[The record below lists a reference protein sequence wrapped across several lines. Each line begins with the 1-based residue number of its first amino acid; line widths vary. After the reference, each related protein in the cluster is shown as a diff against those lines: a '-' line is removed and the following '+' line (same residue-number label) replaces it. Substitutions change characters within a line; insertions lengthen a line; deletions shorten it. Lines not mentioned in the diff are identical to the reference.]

1 MTFDSLINENEYFPS
16 FYLDDILPKEL
27 ASGPLKEWAA
37 LERQGATTPRQ
48 ALRDLTRPY
57 MDVRAVLGPEAD
69 KYNRLPYA
77 PDMAAQLAATEVL
90 RAVGP
95 DADPPAFQPAVPA
108 TDDPDDPYVPDV
120 EDEWRAAL
128 DGWHRRLLSA
138 LGFAP
143 SPGHFTV
150 RTPTGPVAAPVAH
163 HEPGIVVLTGGFAED
178 LDATR
183 GDGTANLLPVPVRV
197 SASKTLTTVRELASW
212 LLNAENAPRYALLLF
227 GGVVVLAD
235 RHAFSRGR
243 YLAVRL
249 DTALPRKAAKGARAN
264 EIDLIAAVFA
274 ADSLRPG
281 EGGADDGIARLIA
294 ASRDHSVGVTAE
306 LRVGLQKSVQLIANE
321 VLERARNEHGV
332 HPEDLPEW
340 LPDELREPGDLPRLL
355 TEESLR
361 YLYRILF
368 LLYAEARPELNI
380 LPVKSEAYATGY
392 SVARL
397 RELAVP
403 DKLGSASRRGH
414 HFHESL
420 ALLFDRVYHGHPLA
434 GTVTDR
440 ASASVLAEEAPA
452 LADDDGHDDVRVEA
466 LRSRLF
472 DPASIRL
479 VGRRVPYPD
488 RVRPDGSPAP
498 ATPLDLRLRNEV
510 LHQVLR
516 HLTLVEG
523 KGSKGRGGFIS
534 YANLSIDQLGA
545 VYEGLMA
552 YSGLVATEPLY
563 EVAKGGDPEGGSWLI
578 NQAQVRSGLYPD
590 TPGDSVFVK
599 ADGINPETGVPDS
612 VVHPVGS
619 YVYRLAGRERQTSAS
634 YYTPK
639 SLTEATVEQTLR
651 FRLDDKGR
659 VDPREPEKSRVTAAE
674 VLRWRVCEPALGSGA
689 FLNEAV
695 NQLAE
700 LYLRLAQHERGEQ
713 IDAEEYP
720 RELQKAKAYI
730 ALHNAYG
737 VDLNRTAVELA
748 EISLWLNTMYPGMR
762 APWYGL
768 HLHRGN
774 SLVGASRKVYPG
786 KGLSEGG
793 WLKAGDQQQPRVL
806 PFPQKLPGRSV
817 HQFLLP
823 ALGWGSVAES
833 VSVRKPKKNAA
844 DQTPVSVVAGAVAQ
858 WLEPERI
865 EALKRWRSRIRRAP
879 EGSKTSK
886 RAGAG
891 ASTSAAAQVVR
902 ATPQERVAKSEA
914 RSGQEALDLGLEIWE
929 QAGLDF
935 GDSGEPESS
944 GGAEGSGGS
953 GARAVPAASVPSARA
968 ARAARAQVTART
980 ATAGGEDGERPGGRS
995 QTSRLMAL
1003 AERVEYLWGL
1013 VRLRLEL
1020 SEREISRRVPV
1031 WGADAPSGETG
1042 ARPVMDRAAVVAAL
1056 HAPGSP
1062 YWRLRQL
1069 MDAWCALWFWP
1080 LEQVALLDGTAA
1092 DYFRDGRDLK
1102 KAPRGGGDR
1111 RVALRSLDDWIEFA
1125 EALVGR
1131 VDADSEAEAK
1141 AKGATSL
1148 FEMPKVTGLRDLDTF
1163 EQELD
1168 GRMTRLSAWV
1178 SFLDLG
1184 DLFPWHG
1191 TAVQIARVRG
1201 FFHWEL
1207 DFAHVFAEG
1216 GFDVMVGNPP
1226 WVKQEW
1232 KESEVLAEFEPW
1244 FELAE
1249 KPGNEA
1255 WAERKSAV
1263 LERGD
1268 ARAAFLGE
1276 LAGAA
1281 GLSGFLASA
1290 DTHPELVGTQPD
1302 LYRAFMLLS
1311 WRATGGRGVA
1321 GLIHPATHFTGAKE
1335 GALRR
1340 AAYRHLRMHA
1350 DFVNA
1355 KLLFSPPVSDTT
1367 HFSVNVY
1374 GAEKDI
1380 RFQHLSWLFHPLVL
1394 TESIRHDGSGEAP
1407 GIKHQGT
1414 WDMRPHLKRIVTVNT
1429 ATLTDW
1435 QKLTGDKDG
1444 PAEEAKLLFPVTV
1457 SEESAISALA
1467 RWPHRLGALGPRI
1480 SRGFD
1485 EKNDRTAGYFTWDSG
1500 PAENWEDVILQ
1511 GPFFGIATPFAKRPV
1526 EGARTSLQMEP
1537 WDVAG
1542 LAEDAVPR
1550 TNYRR
1555 ATPRARFLKA
1565 QDRWVDH
1572 ERLAQLLATP
1582 AAVDAAATEVLAG
1595 RPDLAEDEAACAQA
1609 VRSLLES
1616 VAERPYSEFY
1626 RVAWRR
1632 QIPSNTERSL
1642 FASLIPSGPVHVDLA
1657 NSASL
1662 HDDFK
1667 TVLLSG
1673 FLASLPLDYYL
1684 RATGRN
1690 DLRIGEAKT
1699 LPAPTLGH
1707 PLTNALL
1714 LRTLRLNA
1722 LTSAYAR
1729 LWSKLYEASW
1739 ANDDWA
1745 AKDEWPSDRP
1755 GLSVAVG
1762 PDWTRDTPLR
1772 SEFDRRAALVEID
1785 ALVAVWLG
1793 ISAEELVAMYRARF
1807 PVLQQYE
1814 ENMWFDATGRK
1825 IAKAHQQH
1833 GYGQPKDAWK
1843 QLSSHEDF
1851 PFEGK
1856 VPEGYE
1862 GPLYPANRVEEMQ
1875 AAHAEFTRRMR
1886 AAGWEPGDTEPPGG
1900 SGE

>member
-77 PDMAAQLAATEVL
+77 PDMAAQLAATVVL

-95 DADPPAFQPAVPA
+95 DADPPAFQPAEPV
-108 TDDPDDPYVPDV
+108 TDDPDEPYVPDV
-120 EDEWRAAL
+120 EDEWREAL

-183 GDGTANLLPVPVRV
+183 GDGTANLLPVPVRL

-212 LLNAENAPRYALLLF
+212 LLSAKNAPRYALLLF
-227 GGVVVLAD
+227 GGVMILAD
-235 RHAFSRGR
+235 RHSFSQGR

-281 EGGADDGIARLIA
+281 EGGADDGIARLVA

-321 VLERARNEHGV
+321 VLERARTEHGV

-380 LPVKSEAYATGY
+380 LPVKSEAYTTGY

-472 DPASIRL
+472 DPESIRL

-498 ATPLDLRLRNEV
+498 VKPLDLRLRNEV

-599 ADGINPETGVPDS
+599 AEGINPETGVPDS

-659 VDPREPEKSRVTAAE
+659 IDPREPEKSRVTAAE

-700 LYLRLAQHERGEQ
+700 LYLRLAQHEQGDQ
-713 IDAEEYP
+713 IDPEEYP
-720 RELQKAKAYI
+720 RELQKVKAYI

-793 WLKAGDQQQPRVL
+793 WLKAGDQQKPRAL
-806 PFPQKLPGRSV
+806 PFAQKLPGRSV

-833 VSVRKPKKNAA
+833 VSVRKPKKHAA

-879 EGSKTSK
+879 EGSKPSK
-886 RAGAG
+886 RAGSGSG

-902 ATPQERVAKSEA
+902 ATPQERAAKSEA
-914 RSGQEALDLGLEIWE
+914 RSGQGAFELGLEIWE

-935 GDSGEPESS
+935 GGSGEPESS

-953 GARAVPAASVPSARA
+953 GARAVPAASAPSARA
-968 ARAARAQVTART
+968 ARAQVSART
-980 ATAGGEDGERPGGRS
+980 ATAGDEDDERPGGRS
-995 QTSRLMAL
+995 QTGRLMAL

-1020 SEREISRRVPV
+1020 SEREISRQVPV
-1031 WGADAPSGETG
+1031 WGADAPSGGTG
-1042 ARPVMDRAAVVAAL
+1042 RPVMDRAAVVAAL

-1080 LEQVALLDGTAA
+1080 LEQVALLDGTAP

-1131 VDADSEAEAK
+1131 VDADSEAEAE
-1141 AKGATSL
+1141 AKGTTSL

-1191 TAVQIARVRG
+1191 TAVQIARDRG

-1281 GLSGFLASA
+1281 GTTEFLASP
-1290 DTHPELVGTQPD
+1290 DTCPELVGTQPD
-1302 LYRAFMLLS
+1302 VYRGFMLLS
-1311 WRATGGRGVA
+1311 WRATGERGAV
-1321 GLIHPATHFTGAKE
+1321 GLIHPSTHLTGAKE
-1335 GALRR
+1335 GPLRR
-1340 AAYRHLRMHA
+1340 AAYQHLRLHA
-1350 DFVNA
+1350 DFVNELYLFA
-1355 KLLFSPPVSDTT
+1355 KPVDHST

-1374 GAEKDI
+1374 GRKRAVG
-1380 RFQHLSWLFHPLVL
+1380 FQHLSWLVHPSVL
-1394 TESIRHDGSGEAP
+1394 SESLRHDGEGDTP
-1407 GIKHQGT
+1407 GIKHEST
-1414 WDMRPHLKRIVTVNT
+1414 WDTRPHLKRVVTVNE

-1435 QKLTGDKDG
+1435 QKLTGDKEG

-1467 RWPHRLGALGPRI
+1467 RWPHRLGALRPRI
-1480 SRGFD
+1480 SPGFH

-1500 PAENWEDVILQ
+1500 PAEAWEDVIFQ

-1526 EGARTSLQMEP
+1526 DGARTSLQMEP
-1537 WDVAG
+1537 WDGAG

-1555 ATPRARFLKA
+1555 ATSKSRFVKA

-1572 ERLAQLLATP
+1572 ERLAQLRSSRTAVSAAEADLLIKQP
-1582 AAVDAAATEVLAG
+1582 ALAG
-1595 RPDLAEDEAACAQA
+1595 DPTAHRQA
-1609 VRSLLES
+1609 VQDLLAS
-1616 VAERPYSEFY
+1616 AAERPSSEFF
-1626 RVAWRR
+1626 RMAWRR
-1632 QIPSNTERSL
+1632 QQRPKNERSV
-1642 FASLIPSGPVHVDLA
+1642 FASLVPPGPTHVH
-1657 NSASL
+1657 
-1662 HDDFK
+1662 
-1667 TVLLSG
+1667 TVYSWAGKSPLETVMNAG
-1673 FLASLPLDYYL
+1673 FWAALPLDYFI
-1684 RATGRN
+1684 RVSGRS
-1690 DLRIGEAKT
+1690 DIQKAEAQAM
-1699 LPAPTLGH
+1699 PAPTSHH
-1707 PLTNALL
+1707 PLQDALV
-1714 LRTLRLNA
+1714 LRALRLNCQTA
-1722 LTSAYAR
+1722 AYSPLWNGLYSAAW
-1729 LWSKLYEASW
+1729 LL
-1739 ANDDWA
+1739 
-1745 AKDEWPSDRP
+1745 DEWAIFSGGETACAPLAAGISPTWD
-1755 GLSVAVG
+1755 AN
-1762 PDWTRDTPLR
+1762 TPLR
-1772 SEFDRRAALVEID
+1772 TELERRAALVEMD

-1793 ISAEELVAMYRARF
+1793 VSAGELAAIYRARF

-1814 ENMWFDATGRK
+1814 ENMWFDGSGRR
-1825 IAKAHQQH
+1825 IAEAHQQH

-1843 QLSSHEDF
+1843 QLTSHEDF
-1851 PFEGK
+1851 PLKGN

-1862 GPLYPANRVEEMQ
+1862 GPLYRANRVEEMR
-1875 AAHAEFTRRMR
+1875 AAHKEFERRMR
-1886 AAGWEPGDTEPPGG
+1886 AAGWEPGDTEPPG
-1900 SGE
+1900 EK

>member
-1 MTFDSLINENEYFPS
+1 MTFDSLINESEYFPS

-37 LERQGATTPRQ
+37 LERQGVTTPRQ

-69 KYNRLPYA
+69 KYNRLQYA
-77 PDMAAQLAATEVL
+77 PAMAAQLAAAEVL
-90 RAVGP
+90 RSVGA
-95 DADPPAFQPAVPA
+95 DAEPPAFQPAGPR
-108 TDDPDDPYVPDV
+108 PDEPDETV
-120 EDEWRAAL
+120 EDDWRTAL

-138 LGFAP
+138 LGFSP

-150 RTPTGPVAAPVAH
+150 RTPTGPIAAPVAH

-183 GDGTANLLPVPVRV
+183 GDGTANLLPAPVRV

-227 GGVVVLAD
+227 GGVVILAD
-235 RHAFSRGR
+235 RRAFSRGR
-243 YLAVRL
+243 YLAVNL

-281 EGGADDGIARLIA
+281 EDGSDDGIARLVA

-321 VLERARNEHGV
+321 VLTRARTEHGV

-340 LPDELREPGDLPRLL
+340 LPDVLREPGDLPRLL

-380 LPVKSEAYATGY
+380 LPVKSEAYAAGY

-397 RELAVP
+397 RELVVP
-403 DKLGSASRRGH
+403 EKLGSASRRGH

-434 GTVTDR
+434 DTITDR

-452 LADDDGHDDVRVEA
+452 LAEDDGHDDVRVEA

-472 DPASIRL
+472 DPESIKL
-479 VGRRVPYPD
+479 VGRCVPYPD

-498 ATPLDLRLRNEV
+498 SEPLDLRLRNEV

-523 KGSKGRGGFIS
+523 KGKGRGGFIS
-534 YANLSIDQLGA
+534 YANLSINHLGA

-578 NQAQVRSGLYPD
+578 NQAQVRSGLYRD

-599 ADGINPETGVPDS
+599 TEGINPETGVPDS

-634 YYTPK
+634 YYTPE
-639 SLTEATVEQTLR
+639 SLTQATVEQTLR
-651 FRLDDKGR
+651 FRLDDEGK

-700 LYLRLAQHERGEQ
+700 LYLKLAQHERGEQ
-713 IDAEEYP
+713 IDPEEYP
-720 RELQKAKAYI
+720 RELQKVKAYI

-786 KGLSEGG
+786 QGLSKGG
-793 WLKAGDQQQPRVL
+793 WLKAGDQQKPRVL
-806 PFPQKLPGRSV
+806 PFPEKLPGRAV

-823 ALGWGSVAES
+823 ALGWGSVAEA
-833 VSVRKPKKNAA
+833 VSVRKPKKGAA
-844 DQTPVSVVAGAVAQ
+844 DQTPVTVVAGAVAD

-879 EGSKTSK
+879 EGSKASK
-886 RAGAG
+886 RAG
-891 ASTSAAAQVVR
+891 TAAAAPVVR
-902 ATPQERVAKSEA
+902 ATPLERAAKSEE
-914 RSGQEALDLGLEIWE
+914 RSGQEAFDLGLEIWE
-929 QAGLDF
+929 QPGLEF
-935 GDSGEPESS
+935 GGS
-944 GGAEGSGGS
+944 EGSGGS
-953 GARAVPAASVPSARA
+953 GDSGAPAASTASVPSARA
-968 ARAARAQVTART
+968 ARAQVSART
-980 ATAGGEDGERPGGRS
+980 SPAGGEDDERPGGRS
-995 QTSRLMAL
+995 QTGRLMAL

-1020 SEREISRRVPV
+1020 SEREISRHVPV
-1031 WGADAPSGETG
+1031 WGADAPAGGTG
-1042 ARPVMDRAAVVAAL
+1042 GPVMDRKAVLQAL
-1056 HAPGSP
+1056 HQEGSP

-1080 LEQVALLDGTAA
+1080 LEEVALLDGTAP

-1102 KAPRGGGDR
+1102 KVARGGQDR

-1131 VDADSEAEAK
+1131 VDADSEAEAR
-1141 AKGATSL
+1141 AKGTASL
-1148 FEMPKVTGLRDLDTF
+1148 FEMPKVTGLPDLDIF
-1163 EQELD
+1163 EQDLD
-1168 GRMTRLSAWV
+1168 ERMTRLSAWV

-1191 TAVQIARVRG
+1191 TAAQIAKDRG

-1226 WVKQEW
+1226 WVRQEW
-1232 KESEVLAEFEPW
+1232 DEDAVMAELEPW
-1244 FELAE
+1244 FALGEQDAE
-1249 KPGNEA
+1249 
-1255 WAERKSAV
+1255 
-1263 LERGD
+1263 GD
-1268 ARAAFLGE
+1268 RRERAAELLKVGRNRTFYLRELEIVSGVSSFLSDEGTYPE
-1276 LAGAA
+1276 IAG
-1281 GLSGFLASA
+1281 
-1290 DTHPELVGTQPD
+1290 TRPD

-1311 WRATGGRGVA
+1311 WRATGNRGTV
-1321 GLIHPATHFTGAKE
+1321 GLIHPSTHLTGANE
-1335 GALRR
+1335 GQLRH
-1340 AAYRHLRMHA
+1340 AAYQHLRLHA
-1350 DFVNA
+1350 DFVNELYLFA
-1355 KLLFSPPVSDTT
+1355 KPVDHST

-1374 GAEKDI
+1374 GRKRTI
-1380 RFQHLSWLFHPLVL
+1380 KFQHLSWLVHPLVL
-1394 TESIRHDGSGEAP
+1394 SNSLRHDGKGDAP
-1407 GIKHQGT
+1407 GIKYDGT
-1414 WDMRPHLKRIVTVNT
+1414 WDKRPHLERVVTVDE

-1435 QKLTGDKDG
+1435 QKLTGDEDA
-1444 PAEEAKLLFPVTV
+1444 PSSEAKLLFPVTA

-1467 RWPHRLGALGPRI
+1467 RWPHRLGELKPRI
-1480 SRGFD
+1480 SSGFN
-1485 EKNDRTAGYFTWDSG
+1485 EKIDRTKGYFAWESG
-1500 PAENWEDVILQ
+1500 PAEAWEDVILQ
-1511 GPFFGIATPFAKRPV
+1511 GAFFGIATPFAKRPV
-1526 EGARTSLQMEP
+1526 EGARTALQMEP
-1537 WDVAG
+1537 WDAAG
-1542 LAEDAVPR
+1542 LSEVEVPR

-1555 ATPRARFLKA
+1555 TTSRSRFVRK
-1565 QDRWVDH
+1565 QDRWIDH
-1572 ERLAQLLATP
+1572 ERLTQLLNSP
-1582 AAVDAAATEVLAG
+1582 AAVHAAEVAAG
-1595 RPDLAEDEAACAQA
+1595 SAEAA
-1609 VRSLLES
+1609 RSLLES
-1616 VAERPYSEFY
+1616 VAERPYSAYF
-1626 RVAWRR
+1626 RVAWREMNR
-1632 QIPSNTERSL
+1632 AKNERVL
-1642 FASLIPSGPVHVDLA
+1642 HASLIPPGPTHVHAVRSMALCTVEKT
-1657 NSASL
+1657 SL
-1662 HDDFK
+1662 FA
-1667 TVLLSG
+1667 G
-1673 FLASLPLDYYL
+1673 FLASLPCEYL
-1684 RATGRN
+1684 
-1690 DLRIGEAKT
+1690 LRITNRNHMDVSDAYVFP
-1699 LPAPTLGH
+1699 LPKPTH
-1707 PLTNALL
+1707 PLTASLL
-1714 LRTLRLNA
+1714 LRTLRLNVQ
-1722 LTSAYAR
+1722 TDAYAG
-1729 LWSKLYEASW
+1729 LWAKLYRASW
-1739 ANDDWA
+1739 DKDDWA
-1745 AKDEWPSDRP
+1745 AKNEWPSGWP
-1755 GLSVAVG
+1755 ALSAG
-1762 PDWTRDTPLR
+1762 ITPDWTRETPLR

-1785 ALVAVWLG
+1785 AIVAVWLG
-1793 ISAEELVAMYRARF
+1793 ISADELVAMYRARF

-1814 ENMWFDATGRK
+1814 ENMWFDATGRR

-1851 PFEGK
+1851 PLAAK

-1862 GPLYPANRVEEMQ
+1862 GPLYRADRVKEMR

-1886 AAGWEPGDTEPPGG
+1886 AVGWEPGDTEPPGNA
-1900 SGE
+1900 EE